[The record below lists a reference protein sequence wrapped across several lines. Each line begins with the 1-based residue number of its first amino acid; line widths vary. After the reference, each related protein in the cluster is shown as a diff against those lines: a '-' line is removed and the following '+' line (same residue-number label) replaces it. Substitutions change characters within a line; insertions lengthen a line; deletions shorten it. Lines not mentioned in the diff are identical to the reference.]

1 MIFRAC
7 SLSYTFTLA
16 RCRRS
21 DEINFCYMAA
31 HAKFP
36 ITRDNKPA
44 RVKAFLHRVSA
55 PFFTNHFWKNHS
67 LCNYF
72 VVIISFRIQQRV
84 AIGRNE
90 SLRIRG
96 RNRLLKSEN
105 NETFPLGQTV
115 GPSLLLTRS
124 IYFRRY
130 IHSIEYISLDQTR
143 NSFYSTKL

>member
-72 VVIISFRIQQRV
+72 VALFLSVSNNASRLDETRAFESEEE
-84 AIGRNE
+84 IG
-90 SLRIRG
+90 
-96 RNRLLKSEN
+96 
-105 NETFPLGQTV
+105 F
-115 GPSLLLTRS
+115 
-124 IYFRRY
+124 
-130 IHSIEYISLDQTR
+130 
-143 NSFYSTKL
+143 